1 MIRKLFS
8 LLFIATVISSC
19 GNTGKKE
26 ASAVDE
32 GTAVK
37 VEFTSLIEN
46 PDNYLN
52 KNMIIQGKVV
62 HVCPHTGK
70 KMFIVGENPDLRL
83 YIEAGEESAKFP
95 MELLGSVISVEG
107 KLTRMVTPEKPAGEM
122 TMAKDSGSTGMTAT
136 GEACETEAAVAA
148 QPVLADLVLT
158 YKSHEV
164 K

>member
-1 MIRKLFS
+1 MIRKIFS
-8 LLFIATVISSC
+8 MLFIVAVLSSC
-19 GNTGKKE
+19 GNSGKKD
-26 ASAVDE
+26 ASSVDE

-46 PDNYLN
+46 PESYVN

-70 KMFIVGENPDLRL
+70 KMFIVGDNPDIKL

-107 KLTRMVTPEKPAGEM
+107 KLTKMVTPEKPAGD
-122 TMAKDSGSTGMTAT
+122 MAMETGSKGITAT

-158 YKSHEV
+158 YKTHEV